1 MSCFGDLIDS
11 SDDNS
16 GLLKVNEDYFLVRG
30 DNKQLPIKDGTGFR
44 FVEITKINT
53 KMLTPTKFV
62 FQPLFEAAA
71 LDLIAK
77 GGDVTGLTVQV
88 LVSWK
93 QNDGYRTQKFVY
105 NDDLLTQF
113 LGSYNAATGKYGKMF
128 TLTLN
133 NVDGIEE
140 LSFAAVLA
148 SSTKVTISSNDPVE
162 EETEEIF
169 SASTNL
175 NKNDLIYGTLANEV
189 TLSGT
194 TGVSAVVPAAV
205 KVENGAATLALS
217 VKKAE
222 TGSEI
227 TLGEGESAQSLDVHI
242 AGVAADNKVPMIV
255 NLGAILE
262 KGLSDTELKLYHTEN
277 GVAVLMTRVASAAD
291 FAIHNQYTYN
301 PKTGEVSIYVASFSV
316 FSAVQATVD
325 KWEDP
330 ADISWYNENDTEFT
344 LTTAEQF
351 EGFRYLVD
359 AGNTFEGKTVK
370 LGVDIDLAGK
380 PFNPIGR
387 DYVHLGGQAFMGT
400 FDGANHTIYNLYQ
413 NGWEL
418 GDSYNTAGGG
428 LFASIKDATIKNLA
442 VSGANIVFEC
452 VDMGIVVG
460 YAQGY
465 CTFENIVVTNSK
477 IANYN
482 RSTGGV
488 VGEVCMGTEKL
499 DANKGKYTHTF
510 RNITVDSSVTVSSLW
525 GSFDTSCGGV
535 IGGKWDNTGW
545 DPVSVYMENITVAAK
560 LDVFSDVTAAY
571 QWYAY
576 RRCGMLIGYTEQESP
591 KKAWNAAADFLTCS
605 DVEVYYGDWVNY
617 HYYEFENQE
626 SSTGRNY
633 PWVRAEEGL
642 NNAAFSNPRYGVP
655 THNNGIKVTE
665 DPEFAQRFTDY
676 TPIVFG
682 QLYGGGQGVYG
693 CAEHDGVKTYD
704 KTAKTIYIVN
714 DQNWENLKLQ
724 YWFKNGDDI
733 WSTMIDGIDM
743 STMYQSGAYKVEL
756 PLYAYGFKITGD
768 NDKTTADLVVADVV
782 ENLVYNLEG
791 EHIDHKF
798 SNGKCACG
806 KELEKGQAALVTDI
820 QEIMDGGEFVI
831 VVKVDDKYYALGNEY
846 KAGKTDRIVAPEV
859 TVLDDIIMNT
869 DAPSW
874 TVVIKDEKA
883 TLKNNNHYLG
893 FESGTTNL
901 NLVNGE
907 GDNAIWAI
915 TSKNNGAFWLTDDD
929 RSAAYR
935 TGAEFEAFRFYKN
948 TNATTAGYYFDL
960 YFFEKVVCS
969 HENKVDREAV
979 AATCTTVGYTAG
991 TQCVDCGIWISG
1003 HDEIAATDHSYS
1015 GEVTTE
1021 PGCETTGEKTYTCSK
1036 CEDSYTEEIA
1046 ATGHNYD
1053 EGVVTTPATC
1063 VADGVKTYTCTC
1075 GNSYTEIIEK
1085 LNHNYVDGV
1094 CTGCGAE
1101 NLDDKGVTIK
1111 FSVPN
1116 GVDTPEDQTSKDGL
1130 PGLDTFNGYDFVG
1143 WVTYEITIETTN
1155 APAKIYKAGDLY
1167 DGDADVTLYAVYK
1180 RTEAGEAGFVK
1191 TDIEDIPTDA
1201 VVVITMKNSN
1211 GTYAMSNSNGASSAP
1226 AAVSVTISGNK
1237 LDAKVASNIQWT
1249 IKKDGNNIS
1258 FYKGSTALY
1267 CTSTNNGVRVGTN
1280 TANKFVIDATTGYLK
1295 HNGTGRYIGV
1305 YNNADWRC
1313 YTSVNTNIQN
1323 QTLAFYVET
1332 ASSEATYYIT
1342 EIPCK
1347 HANTTTTTVDAT
1359 CTVAG
1364 SETVT
1369 CDDCEAVISETEIPV
1384 IDHTYVDG
1392 TCSCGA
1398 TDPNAGG
1405 TTPAEP
1411 TLKLEITKDDFTTVS
1426 YDDNNRDHTD
1436 NGYTFKS
1443 NQVMN
1448 QQGAM
1453 QWQKSKGYITIENNP
1468 FVKLEIKVTAGTFTV
1483 TVGGKTVTGTTTNG
1497 VTTYDLTGLTGEI
1510 KISVG
1515 SATGKV
1521 DYLKFYK

>member
-1 MSCFGDLIDS
+1 MERKNAMKHMKRILSFALVLVMVLSCMPIQALAAENAETAYVAINQTTGKGYESLLVAMSECRKGETVALQKDASEMQVLVPADGILDLNGCTLEAEYMSCFGDLIDS
-11 SDDNS
+11 SEDNS

-205 KVENGAATLALS
+205 KVENGAAALALS

-262 KGLSDTELKLYHTEN
+262 KGLSNTELKLYHTEN

-301 PKTGEVSIYVASFSV
+301 PETGEVSIYVASFSV
-316 FSAVQATVD
+316 FTGVKTTADVWDGTAATN
-325 KWEDP
+325 
-330 ADISWYNENDTEFT
+330 WYNENDTEFT

-351 EGFRYLVD
+351 AGFRDLVD
-359 AGNTFEGKTVK
+359 GGNTFEGKTIK

-465 CTFENIVVTNSK
+465 CTFENIVVTNST

-499 DANKGKYTHTF
+499 DANKGEYTHTF
-510 RNITVDSSVTVSSLW
+510 KNITVDSSVTVSSLW

-591 KKAWNAAADFLTCS
+591 KKALNAAAEFLTCE
-605 DVEVYYGDWVNY
+605 DVEVYYGGWVNY
-617 HYYEFENQE
+617 TYYEFAEQD
-626 SSTGRNY
+626 SDTGKRY
-633 PWVRAEEGL
+633 PWVRAEVGL
-642 NNAAFSNPRYGVP
+642 NNGAFSNARYGVP
-655 THNNGIKVTE
+655 TVDGVKITKDNALE
-665 DPEFAQRFTDY
+665 LSSAY
-676 TPIVFG
+676 TPIVFN

-693 CAEHDGVKTYD
+693 TNEHVGV
-704 KTAKTIYIVN
+704 TIYNKDTKTVYIYDAN
-714 DQNWENLKLQ
+714 ETENLKLQ
-724 YWFKNGDDI
+724 YWYTHGEDE
-733 WSTMIDGIDM
+733 WSTHIEGIDM
-743 STMYQSGAYKVEL
+743 STMLLGDKVYKIEI
-756 PLYAYGFKITGD
+756 PLYANGFKITGTGIE
-768 NDKTTADLVVADVV
+768 DKEILLGEVNEDGIYDL
-782 ENLVYNLEG
+782 
-791 EHIDHKF
+791 
-798 SNGKCACG
+798 
-806 KELEKGQAALVTDI
+806 
-820 QEIMDGGEFVI
+820 
-831 VVKVDDKYYALGNEY
+831 
-846 KAGKTDRIVAPEV
+846 
-859 TVLDDIIMNT
+859 
-869 DAPSW
+869 
-874 TVVIKDEKA
+874 
-883 TLKNNNHYLG
+883 
-893 FESGTTNL
+893 
-901 NLVNGE
+901 
-907 GDNAIWAI
+907 
-915 TSKNNGAFWLTDDD
+915 
-929 RSAAYR
+929 
-935 TGAEFEAFRFYKN
+935 
-948 TNATTAGYYFDL
+948 
-960 YFFEKVVCS
+960 
-969 HENKVDREAV
+969 
-979 AATCTTVGYTAG
+979 
-991 TQCVDCGIWISG
+991 
-1003 HDEIAATDHSYS
+1003 S
-1015 GEVTTE
+1015 GEVHVHD
-1021 PGCETTGEKTYTCSK
+1021 YTDGK
-1036 CEDSYTEEIA
+1036 CDC
-1046 ATGHNYD
+1046 
-1053 EGVVTTPATC
+1053 GV
-1063 VADGVKTYTCTC
+1063 
-1075 GNSYTEIIEK
+1075 
-1085 LNHNYVDGV
+1085 
-1094 CTGCGAE
+1094 
-1101 NLDDKGVTIK
+1101 
-1111 FSVPN
+1111 
-1116 GVDTPEDQTSKDGL
+1116 
-1130 PGLDTFNGYDFVG
+1130 
-1143 WVTYEITIETTN
+1143 
-1155 APAKIYKAGDLY
+1155 
-1167 DGDADVTLYAVYK
+1167 
-1180 RTEAGEAGFVK
+1180 
-1191 TDIEDIPTDA
+1191 
-1201 VVVITMKNSN
+1201 
-1211 GTYAMSNSNGASSAP
+1211 
-1226 AAVSVTISGNK
+1226 
-1237 LDAKVASNIQWT
+1237 
-1249 IKKDGNNIS
+1249 
-1258 FYKGSTALY
+1258 
-1267 CTSTNNGVRVGTN
+1267 
-1280 TANKFVIDATTGYLK
+1280 
-1295 HNGTGRYIGV
+1295 
-1305 YNNADWRC
+1305 
-1313 YTSVNTNIQN
+1313 
-1323 QTLAFYVET
+1323 
-1332 ASSEATYYIT
+1332 
-1342 EIPCK
+1342 
-1347 HANTTTTTVDAT
+1347 
-1359 CTVAG
+1359 
-1364 SETVT
+1364 
-1369 CDDCEAVISETEIPV
+1369 
-1384 IDHTYVDG
+1384 
-1392 TCSCGA
+1392 
-1398 TDPNAGG
+1398 
-1405 TTPAEP
+1405 
-1411 TLKLEITKDDFTTVS
+1411 
-1426 YDDNNRDHTD
+1426 
-1436 NGYTFKS
+1436 
-1443 NQVMN
+1443 
-1448 QQGAM
+1448 
-1453 QWQKSKGYITIENNP
+1453 
-1468 FVKLEIKVTAGTFTV
+1468 
-1483 TVGGKTVTGTTTNG
+1483 
-1497 VTTYDLTGLTGEI
+1497 
-1510 KISVG
+1510 
-1515 SATGKV
+1515 
-1521 DYLKFYK
+1521 